1 MEPVVDEV
9 FEVQAMQPFHG
20 WVFERLCDRTGN
32 THRALTAAAALV
44 QPKREWDRL
53 NLIDFAA
60 AVNPPLEV
68 GVLPSDDWMWS
79 HDWIP
84 DAEFSQCDEEGWS
97 YGSTMARIIHRLA
110 EGTSKVS
117 REYYHFLRRRRW
129 IRMRIKKPDV
139 VEQELQRPA
148 LVSMDENDDFFKD
161 SCTLALARLWTHGT
175 HSSVPLTL
183 VDATKRFYRMYR
195 DPIFSQLYCSSDA
208 TQQPSHFIRVEFS
221 DDDIQRE
228 GWLGQRGSF
237 SRSWK
242 LRYFLLRSD
251 SSSLVC
257 LRDRASMVQVSETF
271 IDRHTSVLIDE
282 SPNPHQFQFLVISNS
297 HKLRLNAVD
306 SSSRSLWLSA
316 ISELIVRSRAS
327 FFAGDDSDGNLTR
340 TLRRIHSSFAMTDDG
355 IVRPSSSSNLLA
367 GVDVKKLR
375 RRAWRPYKLVS
386 STMALK
392 EDHDQGISLED
403 ESLRVFEQEIQAM
416 IELIRTH
423 VMQNI
428 DILEE
433 NLEAAEE
440 FLSSAVVSVPTE
452 QLAEL
457 RRDTHESLEGF
468 RSRLKAFLSAPE
480 RGLWLRRNAVKKELY
495 MEAKQLHERVLSFM
509 PPVAQATIKKKAGP
523 TSSAPT
529 RRIPDDWFTGPV
541 PLTQSPPSSDE
552 DQSEFKVVNVDSPAL
567 SSFHDKQRSR
577 RSSSTGD
584 TTRITGSRASAAT
597 TVLDPIKVKS
607 YHNLPSALVDGWF
620 ELPNGVNDYAVKM
633 HEKDLGSLIAYSL
646 SSKTYCEDL
655 AALFGNSIDVAKDLQ
670 HEESQC
676 SRKWMASLNE
686 PEATIPDSVC
696 PLQRRQQY
704 LDKLRSYDLQ
714 KTEMKLFVESNGSSQ
729 EMRCI
734 SYCAAQFH
742 ALRAL
747 IAPGNLGFLDSI
759 SESKRWETT
768 GGKSGAFFSMVSSS
782 TSLLLAS

>member
-1 MEPVVDEV
+1 MV
-9 FEVQAMQPFHG
+9 
-20 WVFERLCDRTGN
+20 
-32 THRALTAAAALV
+32 
-44 QPKREWDRL
+44 
-53 NLIDFAA
+53 
-60 AVNPPLEV
+60 
-68 GVLPSDDWMWS
+68 
-79 HDWIP
+79 
-84 DAEFSQCDEEGWS
+84 
-97 YGSTMARIIHRLA
+97 
-110 EGTSKVS
+110 
-117 REYYHFLRRRRW
+117 
-129 IRMRIKKPDV
+129 
-139 VEQELQRPA
+139 
-148 LVSMDENDDFFKD
+148 
-161 SCTLALARLWTHGT
+161 TLLLDT
-175 HSSVPLTL
+175 
-183 VDATKRFYRMYR
+183 TKRFYRMYR
-195 DPIFSQLYCSSDA
+195 DPIFSHLQCSAD
-208 TQQPSHFIRVEFS
+208 TQQSHLIRIEFS

-257 LRDRASMVQVSETF
+257 LRDRASMMQVSETF

-282 SPNPHQFQFLVISNS
+282 SPNPQQFQFLVISNS
-297 HKLRLNAVD
+297 HKLRLNAID

-327 FFAGDDSDGNLTR
+327 FFAGDESDGNVTR
-340 TLRRIHSSFAMTDDG
+340 TLHRMHSSFALTDDG
-355 IVRPSSSSNLLA
+355 VVRASSSSNLLA
-367 GVDVKKLR
+367 GMDVKKLR

-392 EDHDQGISLED
+392 EDHDQLISPED
-403 ESLRVFEQEIQAM
+403 DSLRVFEHEMQTM
-416 IELIRTH
+416 IELIYTH

-452 QLAEL
+452 QLSEI
-457 RRDTHESLEGF
+457 RRDTHDSLEGF
-468 RSRLKAFLSAPE
+468 RSRLKAFLSEPE

-495 MEAKQLHERVLSFM
+495 IEAKQLHERVLSFM
-509 PPVAQATIKKKAGP
+509 PPVAQATIKKKAEP
-523 TSSAPT
+523 ISSAPS
-529 RRIPDDWFTGPV
+529 RRIPDDWFTRSV
-541 PLTQSPPSSDE
+541 SLTHSPPSSDE
-552 DQSEFKVVNVDSPAL
+552 DQSEFIKVGNAESPAL
-567 SSFHDKQRSR
+567 ASFQDKQRNR

-584 TTRITGSRASAAT
+584 TTRMMASRASTTA

-607 YHNLPSALVDGWF
+607 YHNLPTALVDGWF

-633 HEKDLGSLIAYSL
+633 HEKDLGSLIAYTL
-646 SSKTYCEDL
+646 SSKTYCQDL

-670 HEESQC
+670 HEEIQC

-686 PEATIPDSVC
+686 PEATIPESVC

-704 LDKLRSYDLQ
+704 LDKLRSDDSQ

-768 GGKSGAFFSMVSSS
+768 GGKSGAFFSMVSLMFASVWCCG
-782 TSLLLAS
+782 LLMLHLLTDA